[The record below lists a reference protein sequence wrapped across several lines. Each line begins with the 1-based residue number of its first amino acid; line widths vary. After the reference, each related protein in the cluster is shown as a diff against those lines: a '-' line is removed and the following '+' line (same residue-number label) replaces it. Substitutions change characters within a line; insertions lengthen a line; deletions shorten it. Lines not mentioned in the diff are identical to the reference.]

1 MSTARLTASLL
12 APKGTAFPLGNAYAN
27 PHLDPLPARREA
39 RLRPSRPD
47 AGHARCRVEAAL
59 HTRLRILA
67 ARQGRSVRALVES
80 ALAGY
85 LATNGA
91 DCPCLG
97 AASRKGGELV
107 AEGACCQGTLGA
119 RAARPSTR

>member
-39 RLRPSRPD
+39 RLR
-47 AGHARCRVEAAL
+47 AGRSSAGNARCRVEAGQYA
-59 HTRLRILA
+59 RLRILA
-67 ARQGRSVRALVES
+67 ARRSQTVRALVEA

-85 LATNGA
+85 LAAHCG

-97 AASRKGGELV
+97 PGQDGGRPNDL
-107 AEGACCQGTLGA
+107 ACCQDA
-119 RAARPSTR
+119 R